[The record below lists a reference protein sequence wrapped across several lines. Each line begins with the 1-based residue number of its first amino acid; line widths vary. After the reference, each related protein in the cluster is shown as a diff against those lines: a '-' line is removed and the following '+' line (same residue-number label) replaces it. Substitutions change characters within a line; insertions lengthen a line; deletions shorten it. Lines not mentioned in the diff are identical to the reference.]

1 MMNFGSIVANDP
13 TANFDGVR
21 VDAVDNVNAD
31 LLQIASDYFK
41 SRYKVGESEEEA
53 IKHLSILEAWS
64 DNDPDYNKDT
74 KGSQLAIDNKLRL
87 SLLYS
92 FMRKLSIRS
101 GVEPTITNSLNDR
114 STEKK
119 NGERM
124 ANYIF
129 VRAHDSEVQ
138 TVIADIIREN
148 INPNTD
154 GLTFT
159 MDELKQAFKIYN
171 EDMRKADKK
180 YTQFNIPT
188 AHALQ

>member
-1 MMNFGSIVANDP
+1 MIRLLILMEFVSN
-13 TANFDGVR
+13 
-21 VDAVDNVNAD
+21 AVDNVNAD

-74 KGSQLAIDNKLRL
+74 KGAQLAIDNKLRL

-92 FMRKLSIRS
+92 FMRNLSIRS

-114 STEKK
+114 SSEKK

-129 VRAHDSEVQ
+129 VRAHRQ
-138 TVIADIIREN
+138 
-148 INPNTD
+148 
-154 GLTFT
+154 
-159 MDELKQAFKIYN
+159 
-171 EDMRKADKK
+171 
-180 YTQFNIPT
+180 
-188 AHALQ
+188 